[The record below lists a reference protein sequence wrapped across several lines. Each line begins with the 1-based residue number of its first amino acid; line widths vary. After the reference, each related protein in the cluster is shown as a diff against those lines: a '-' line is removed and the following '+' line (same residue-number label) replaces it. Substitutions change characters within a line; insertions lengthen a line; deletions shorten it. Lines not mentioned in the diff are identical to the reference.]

1 MRSGL
6 LVLSWPAVRLAASLV
21 PCCKSLVQSLGWWI
35 LCSLYFSSLESEPE
49 ALRKLFSAL
58 AWCVFSVWTSLGC

>member
-6 LVLSWPAVRLAASLV
+6 LVLSWPAVRLAV
-21 PCCKSLVQSLGWWI
+21 SLVQSLGWWI

-49 ALRKLFSAL
+49 AL
-58 AWCVFSVWTSLGC
+58 